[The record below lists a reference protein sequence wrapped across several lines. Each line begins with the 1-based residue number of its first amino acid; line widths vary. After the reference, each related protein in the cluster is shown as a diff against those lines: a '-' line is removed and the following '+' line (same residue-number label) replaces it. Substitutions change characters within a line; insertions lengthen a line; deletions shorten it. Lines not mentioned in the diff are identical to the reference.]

1 MLASFDFS
9 HVTSLDPGEMCEGFL
24 GDASARSGVT
34 NRAAKSSRDDGVGGF
49 RTGRAASPQHTL
61 LHGQERLADS

>member
-1 MLASFDFS
+1 MLASLDLS
-9 HVTSLDPGEMCEGFL
+9 HMTSLDPAEICEGFL
-24 GDASARSGVT
+24 GDPAARSGVT
-34 NRAAKSSRDDGVGGF
+34 NHAAKGSRDEGVGGF